1 MSLLQLY
8 QNYLNQALPDISGI
22 FRSTPAQAMEETTEE
37 TIAQPAGLTPQ
48 QLALLY
54 PQQNQG
60 GEGIQS
66 LDVQDF
72 QDAIAA
78 RQERIANPDPISQF
92 IYNAIPGLQPQSIE
106 SIMSGGA
113 QRQMTI
119 PGLTGLLSKT
129 DKYYDLPY
137 GDQAF
142 IASQMGYSDPN
153 TGMANKDPFG
163 INTRSAFGNY
173 GEYVEDRSTEL
184 ADYLS
189 GDLADKYDVTYD
201 FETGQYVGANAKKAN
216 QMTSRL
222 RTEQQF
228 YADQTK
234 KRNQFIQDSFKKQQD
249 KQDQVDTGDI
259 TTGPTRPVNIV
270 DEVALTGGDNNSG
283 GGGFDREDRGPGAS
297 SRGGTSATDS
307 GLGNLGFS
315 DIRLKE
321 NVELIGKSPSNI
333 NIYKFNYKDN
343 STTYQGVMA
352 HEVPWANVK
361 HSNGY
366 MMVDYDKVDVEFK
379 KWQR

>member
-1 MSLLQLY
+1 MPIGLNFRRIAQPTLY
-8 QNYLNQALPDISGI
+8 QSYQDYLNQALPDISGI
-22 FRSTPAQAMEETTEE
+22 FASTPAQAVEETTEE
-37 TIAQPAGLTPQ
+37 TVAQPAGLTPQ

-66 LDVQDF
+66 LDTQDF

-78 RQERIANPDPISQF
+78 RQKRIANPDPLAQF
-92 IYNAIPGLQPQSIE
+92 AYNMIPGLQPQSVE

-142 IASQMGYSDPN
+142 IASQMGYSDPD

-163 INTRSAFGNY
+163 INVRSAFGNY
-173 GEYVEDRSTEL
+173 GEYVENRSTEL
-184 ADYLS
+184 GDYLS

-249 KQDQVDTGDI
+249 KQNQVDTGDI
-259 TTGPTRPVNIV
+259 TTGPTGPVNIV
-270 DEVALTGGDNNSG
+270 DEVALTGGG
-283 GGGFDREDRGPGAS
+283 GGGNNNAGVGGGQFDGAS
-297 SRGGTSATDS
+297 SRSEYDS
-307 GLGNLGFS
+307 NPTGFS
-315 DIRLKE
+315 
-321 NVELIGKSPSNI
+321 GS
-333 NIYKFNYKDN
+333 F
-343 STTYQGVMA
+343 
-352 HEVPWANVK
+352 
-361 HSNGY
+361 
-366 MMVDYDKVDVEFK
+366 
-379 KWQR
+379 

>member
-1 MSLLQLY
+1 MSLY
-8 QNYLNQALPDISGI
+8 QRYLDYLNQTLPDISGI
-22 FRSTPAQAMEETTEE
+22 FRSTPAQTVEEAIEETT
-37 TIAQPAGLTPQ
+37 AQPAGLTPE

-78 RQERIANPDPISQF
+78 RQERIANPDPIAQF
-92 IYNAIPGLQPQSIE
+92 VYNAIPGLQPQSVE

-113 QRQMTI
+113 QRQLNI
-119 PGLTGLLSKT
+119 PGITSILP
-129 DKYYDLPY
+129 DKYYGLPY

-163 INTRSAFGNY
+163 INVRSAFGNY
-173 GEYVEDRSTEL
+173 GEYSENRAAEL
-184 ADYLS
+184 QDYLS

-201 FETGQYVGANAKKAN
+201 PITGQYIGANAKRAN
-216 QMTSRL
+216 QMTQRL

-259 TTGPTRPVNIV
+259 TTGPKGPVNIV
-270 DEVALTGGDNNSG
+270 DEVALTGGDDNKGSAPTTQNIGKTTTPYGGGSG
-283 GGGFDREDRGPGAS
+283 GVQSNFGGNRNDGAS
-297 SRGGTSATDS
+297 SRSEYDS
-307 GLGNLGFS
+307 DPTAYSGSF
-315 DIRLKE
+315 
-321 NVELIGKSPSNI
+321 
-333 NIYKFNYKDN
+333 
-343 STTYQGVMA
+343 
-352 HEVPWANVK
+352 
-361 HSNGY
+361 
-366 MMVDYDKVDVEFK
+366 
-379 KWQR
+379 

>member
-1 MSLLQLY
+1 MRCQWWPD
-8 QNYLNQALPDISGI
+8 LPPLDDDRSVGESHFRHDGRTSGPRSQSSRKLI
-22 FRSTPAQAMEETTEE
+22 TRVDHFHRWMAVFHSGGWRCSTHTNAGCRRGVRFRQRFGHRSNNGCIQHHGRSRSSGWPRTGSAEKRRHRSRHQS
-37 TIAQPAGLTPQ
+37 
-48 QLALLY
+48 
-54 PQQNQG
+54 

-66 LDVQDF
+66 LDTQDF
-72 QDAIAA
+72 QNAIAA
-78 RQERIANPDPISQF
+78 RQERIANPDPIAQF
-92 IYNAIPGLQPQSIE
+92 VYNAIPGLQPQSVE

-113 QRQMTI
+113 QRQLKI
-119 PGLTGLLSKT
+119 PGITSILP
-129 DKYYDLPY
+129 DKYYGLPY

-163 INTRSAFGNY
+163 INVRSAFGNY

-249 KQDQVDTGDI
+249 KQNQVDTGDI
-259 TTGPTRPVNIV
+259 ITPTNIV
-270 DEVALTGGDNNSG
+270 DEVALTGGATTPDPGSITADG
-283 GGGFDREDRGPGAS
+283 FGFDNMSTGPS
-297 SRGGTSATDS
+297 SS
-307 GLGNLGFS
+307 
-315 DIRLKE
+315 
-321 NVELIGKSPSNI
+321 ELMNQTM
-333 NIYKFNYKDN
+333 FLL
-343 STTYQGVMA
+343 
-352 HEVPWANVK
+352 
-361 HSNGY
+361 
-366 MMVDYDKVDVEFK
+366 
-379 KWQR
+379 

>member
-22 FRSTPAQAMEETTEE
+22 FRSTPAQAVEEETVEE
-37 TIAQPAGLTPQ
+37 TAAQPAGLTPQ

-129 DKYYDLPY
+129 DKFYELPY

-163 INTRSAFGNY
+163 INVRSAFGNY

-228 YADQTK
+228 YADQAK

-259 TTGPTRPVNIV
+259 ITPTNIV
-270 DEVALTGGDNNSG
+270 DEVALTGGNNKGASTTRNIGKTTTPYGGGSGGVQSNFGGSSG
-283 GGGFDREDRGPGAS
+283 GGTFGS
-297 SRGGTSATDS
+297 SVNDADS
-307 GLGNLGFS
+307 FS
-315 DIRLKE
+315 DY
-321 NVELIGKSPSNI
+321 S
-333 NIYKFNYKDN
+333 
-343 STTYQGVMA
+343 
-352 HEVPWANVK
+352 
-361 HSNGY
+361 
-366 MMVDYDKVDVEFK
+366 
-379 KWQR
+379 